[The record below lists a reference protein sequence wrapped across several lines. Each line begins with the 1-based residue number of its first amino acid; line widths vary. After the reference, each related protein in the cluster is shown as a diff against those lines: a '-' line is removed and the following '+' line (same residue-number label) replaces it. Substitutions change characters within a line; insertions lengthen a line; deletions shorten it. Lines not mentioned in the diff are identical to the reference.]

1 MNERFLIVNADDY
14 GLTHS
19 VNAAVEELF
28 SLGAITSST
37 VLAPASLAKEACSGA
52 ARNGYPVGVHWTLHS
67 EWAEE
72 PWAQLAGEGAA
83 SLSKDGF
90 LRSDAMETARLSK
103 PKDVTRELIA
113 QIEFMKKSGRMP
125 DHADSH
131 GGTLYGANGRLFFLN
146 AFRVCRQYRLPF
158 RFPKRLDF
166 IARQTGGSPNRIL
179 RTAHRVITLAAAF
192 YGVEL
197 LDDLITNPYPAEK
210 IASYDALRAYYEE
223 QLQDSKAGITEV
235 FLHPSKPDEAL
246 QKRTPQWQKRLWEYR
261 YLSGGD
267 FIRFIEKEGFKLA
280 SWDIL
285 AKRMQ

>member
-14 GLTHS
+14 GLAHS

-37 VLAPASLAKEACSGA
+37 VLAPARLVKEACANA
-52 ARNGYPVGVHWTLHS
+52 ARNGYPVGVHWTLHA

-72 PWAQLAGEGAA
+72 RWEPIAKEGIA

-90 LRSDAMETARLSK
+90 LRSDIKEMARLSK
-103 PKDVTRELIA
+103 SKDVTRELIA
-113 QIEFMKKSGRMP
+113 QTEFMKQNGRMP

-158 RFPKRLDF
+158 RFPKRFDF
-166 IARQTGGSPNRIL
+166 IARQTGGSANRML
-179 RTAHRVITLAAAF
+179 RAAHRAITVASAF

-210 IASYDALRAYYEE
+210 IASYKSLRAYYEE
-223 QLQDSKAGITEV
+223 QLRSVKAGVTEA
-235 FLHPSKPDEAL
+235 FFHPSIPDEAL
-246 QKRTPQWQKRLWEYR
+246 QKRTTQWQKRLWEYR
-261 YLSGGD
+261 YLAGGD
-267 FIRFIEKEGFKLA
+267 FLRFIEKEGFKLV

-285 AKRMQ
+285 ARRMH